1 MIELTFAQEE
11 EKSATE
17 EVITKAKL
25 DQLLRRAIINSV
37 LNKECVLKDLSATI
51 QNSCIGR
58 NCKIGSN
65 VTIQN
70 SVVFNNVSISDNV
83 KIVNSIVCSRAWIG
97 QGNTLKDQKVGHGAN
112 VQDVSSEK
120 SAKDHNKSRSVVNN
134 TAEEGSESVRRPS
147 VRIAND

>member
-1 MIELTFAQEE
+1 M
-11 EKSATE
+11 
-17 EVITKAKL
+17 
-25 DQLLRRAIINSV
+25 NSV
-37 LNKECVLKDLSATI
+37 INKDCVLKDLSATI

-58 NCKIGSN
+58 SCKIGSN

-83 KIVNSIVCSRAWIG
+83 KIVNSVICSKAWIG

-112 VQDVSSEK
+112 VKEISNEK
-120 SAKDHNKSRSVVNN
+120 SVGLAKEHKRSAQ
-134 TAEEGSESVRRPS
+134 TALAEEEAGMNRRPS